1 MLKADVLAIYG
12 LSAKEIAKVYEIA
25 LAIEADLATNA
36 GIRTADLQLAFDG
49 NAAAVTAATTKEK
62 AGKMALYFY
71 MLSRKT
77 EAPQANKGVIKP
89 KPFNRFIAEK
99 TDQTIIAAVQAAN
112 FNQVGLQSGYYN
124 TFAV

>member
-1 MLKADVLAIYG
+1 VPTYPQTLLDTYLLKADVLAIYG

-36 GIRTADLQLAFDG
+36 SIRTADLQLAFDG
-49 NAAAVTAATTKEK
+49 NAAAVAAASTKEK

-77 EAPQANKGVIKP
+77 EGPKPNKGVIKP
-89 KPFNRFIAEK
+89 KPFNRFIA
-99 TDQTIIAAVQAAN
+99 D
-112 FNQVGLQSGYYN
+112 
-124 TFAV
+124 

>member
-1 MLKADVLAIYG
+1 V
-12 LSAKEIAKVYEIA
+12 
-25 LAIEADLATNA
+25 
-36 GIRTADLQLAFDG
+36 
-49 NAAAVTAATTKEK
+49 AAASTKEK

-77 EAPQANKGVIKP
+77 EGPKPNKGVIKP

-99 TDQTIIAAVQAAN
+99 TDLAIIAAVQAAN

>member
-1 MLKADVLAIYG
+1 
-12 LSAKEIAKVYEIA
+12 
-25 LAIEADLATNA
+25 
-36 GIRTADLQLAFDG
+36 
-49 NAAAVTAATTKEK
+49 VTAATTKEK

-77 EAPQANKGVIKP
+77 EGPKPNKGVIKP

-99 TDQTIIAAVQAAN
+99 TDATIIAAVQAAN
-112 FNQVGLQSGYYN
+112 FNQVGLNNGFYN